1 MKTKLIAGLVAS
13 CFAAPALAQSNIT
26 IYGIVDAGIHVSSNG
41 EGTRTK
47 LVSGIADG
55 SRLGFKGTEDMGGG
69 YKTIFNLESR
79 VELDTGGN
87 QAGNISD
94 NEGLALPR
102 GLNFIPV
109 LSAAT
114 APTVRAGVAAAVAA
128 QAQAGGATADQAA
141 AIGAGYVASA
151 AGIADV
157 ANRTAAAV
165 APTGAKLLAGSQSAL
180 RQAGALKLVN
190 FSGALFDRT
199 AMVGMIT
206 PVGAVLAG
214 RMYTPGYEVF
224 AAADTFETGTAGT
237 WGGITGGSG
246 GLLTAGI
253 AIRSSR
259 SVQYRIQLPS
269 GISAALMYGF
279 KNSGYIDLDKR
290 FYAANV
296 MYKANGLNVGLGYNN
311 GQDQNGNS
319 GLISTILGG
328 SYETGPFKFFAGY
341 LNQRNE
347 NSVVVPLLTSLTWD
361 AGIAPTLTAQPAA
374 LQSALRNSYINTL
387 KQNFK
392 LNADSYSLGMHYNTG
407 NGRVMGSVSRQN
419 DKTAS
424 NNDATQYAIGYDHNL
439 SKRTDIYT
447 VLAYIKNDNNAQYAP
462 GAASAPGGF
471 TTSGGVSGKAF
482 QIGMR
487 HRF

>member
-1 MKTKLIAGLVAS
+1 MKTKLLAGLVAS
-13 CFAAPALAQSNIT
+13 CFAAPVLAQSNIT

-69 YKTIFNLESR
+69 YKAIFNIESR
-79 VELDTGGN
+79 IEIDNGGN

-94 NEGLALPR
+94 NEGFALPR
-102 GLNFIPV
+102 GLNF
-109 LSAAT
+109 T
-114 APTVRAGVAAAVAA
+114 PTFVGAVRAGVAAQVAA
-128 QAQAGGATADQAA
+128 RAQAGGATAAQAA
-141 AIGAGYVASA
+141 AAGAGFVASPAGIATVNAAANAAGVPASA
-151 AGIADV
+151 AG
-157 ANRTAAAV
+157 
-165 APTGAKLLAGSQSAL
+165 LLAGSQSAL

-190 FSGALFDRT
+190 FNGALFDRT
-199 AMVGMIT
+199 SMVGLIT

-224 AAADTFETGTAGT
+224 AGADPFETGTAGT
-237 WGGITGGSG
+237 WGNITGGSG

-259 SVQYRIQLPS
+259 SLQYRIVLPN

-279 KNSGYIDLDKR
+279 KNSGYIDLDNR
-290 FYAANV
+290 FYSANI
-296 MYKANGLNVGLGYNN
+296 MYKANGFKVGVGYNN
-311 GQDQNGNS
+311 GQDQDGNS
-319 GLISTILGG
+319 GLISTVAGG

-341 LNQRNE
+341 LKQKNE
-347 NSVVVPLLTSLTWD
+347 NSVVVPLLTRLTWD
-361 AGIAPTLTAQPAA
+361 AGIAPKLAAQPAA
-374 LQSALRNSYINTL
+374 LQAALRQSYVDTL
-387 KQNFK
+387 ARNFK
-392 LNADSYSLGMHYNTG
+392 LNADSYSIGMHYAIG
-407 NGRVMGSVSRQN
+407 NGRIMGSISRQN
-419 DKTAS
+419 DKTEF

-447 VLAYIKNDNNAQYAP
+447 VVGYIKNDNNAQYAP

-471 TTSGGVSGKAF
+471 TSAGGVSGKAF
-482 QIGMR
+482 QVGMR

>member
-1 MKTKLIAGLVAS
+1 MKMKLLAGLVAS
-13 CFAAPALAQSNIT
+13 CCAAPVLAQSNIT
-26 IYGIVDAGIHVSSNG
+26 IYGLVDAGLHVSSNG

-55 SRLGFKGTEDMGGG
+55 SRLGFKGTEDLGGG
-69 YKTIFNLESR
+69 YKALFNLEAR
-79 VELDTGGN
+79 MEIDNGTN

-94 NEGLALPR
+94 NEGFALSR
-102 GLNFIPV
+102 GMDFMPV
-109 LSAAT
+109 LTAAT
-114 APTVRAGVAAAVAA
+114 LPTVRAGVAAAVAA
-128 QAQAGGATADQAA
+128 QAQAAGATAAQAA
-141 AIGAGYVASA
+141 AMGAAYVASP

-157 ANRTAAAV
+157 ANRTTAAV

-180 RQAGALKLVN
+180 KQAGAIKIVN
-190 FSGALFDRT
+190 FNGALFDRT
-199 AMVGMIT
+199 SMVGMVT

-214 RMYTPGYEVF
+214 RMYTPGYEVL
-224 AAADTFETGTAGT
+224 AGADTFETGTAGS
-237 WGGITGGSG
+237 WGGITSG
-246 GLLTAGI
+246 PAGLLTAGI
-253 AIRSSR
+253 AIRSSKA
-259 SVQYRIQLPS
+259 VQYRIALPN

-290 FYAANV
+290 FYAANL
-296 MYKANGLNVGLGYNN
+296 MYKANGLNVGVGYNN
-311 GQDQNGNS
+311 GQDQDGRS
-319 GLISTILGG
+319 GLISTVIGG
-328 SYETGPFKFFAGY
+328 SYQTGPFKFFAGY
-341 LNQRNE
+341 LKQKND

-361 AGIAPTLTAQPAA
+361 AGIAPTLAAQPAA
-374 LQSALRNSYINTL
+374 LQAALRNSYVNTL

-392 LNADSYSLGMHYNTG
+392 LDAEGYSVGMHYQVG

-419 DKTAS
+419 DKTAF

-447 VLAYIKNDNNAQYAP
+447 VLAYIKNDNAAQYAP
-462 GAASAPGGF
+462 GAASASGGF
-471 TTSGGVSGKAF
+471 TSAGGVAGKAF

>member
-1 MKTKLIAGLVAS
+1 MKTKLLAGLVAS
-13 CFAAPALAQSNIT
+13 CFAAPVLAQSNIT

-69 YKTIFNLESR
+69 YKAIFNIESR
-79 VELDTGGN
+79 IEIDNGGN

-94 NEGLALPR
+94 NEGFALGR
-102 GLNFIPV
+102 GMDF
-109 LSAAT
+109 T
-114 APTVRAGVAAAVAA
+114 PTLIGAVRSGVAAQVAA
-128 QAQAGGATADQAA
+128 QAQAGGATAAQAA
-141 AIGAGYVASA
+141 AAGAGFVASPAGIATVNAAANAAGVPASA
-151 AGIADV
+151 A
-157 ANRTAAAV
+157 R
-165 APTGAKLLAGSQSAL
+165 LLAGSQSAL
-180 RQAGALKLVN
+180 RQAGAIKIVN
-190 FSGALFDRT
+190 FNGALFDRT
-199 AMVGMIT
+199 SMVGLIT

-214 RMYTPGYEVF
+214 RMYTPGYEVL
-224 AAADTFETGTAGT
+224 AGADTFETGTAGS
-237 WGGITGGSG
+237 WGGISNGNA

-253 AIRSSR
+253 AIRSSK
-259 SVQYRIQLPS
+259 SLQYRIELPS

-296 MYKANGLNVGLGYNN
+296 MYKANGLKVGVGYNN
-311 GQDQNGNS
+311 GQDQDGNS
-319 GLISTILGG
+319 GLISTVIGG

-341 LNQRNE
+341 LKQKNE

-374 LQSALRNSYINTL
+374 LQAALRQSYVDTL
-387 KQNFK
+387 KKNFK
-392 LNADSYSLGMHYNTG
+392 LDADSYSVGMHYKVG
-407 NGRVMGSVSRQN
+407 NGRVMGSVSHQN
-419 DKTAS
+419 DKTAFD
-424 NNDATQYAIGYDHNL
+424 NDATQYAIGYDYNL

-447 VLAYIKNDNNAQYAP
+447 VLAYIKNHNAAQYAP
-462 GAASAPGGF
+462 GAASASGGF
-471 TTSGGVSGKAF
+471 TSDGGVSGKAF
-482 QIGMR
+482 QVGMR